1 LSRAGCTAQLVGGE
15 EAWLKGKMEWMNE
28 DMKREWVD
36 ESEGDPVSGTE
47 AKNLMRSLTVRYAGV
62 LRKE

>member
-1 LSRAGCTAQLVGGE
+1 
-15 EAWLKGKMEWMNE
+15 MEWMNE